1 MSETRPDRGVDIEL
15 LAAEVEALR
24 ETAVRFTRAL
34 DKDSGAA
41 GAGLDLE
48 TAAIR
53 YVRKLDEELRKAKE
67 VDYVAI
73 YEKALRD
80 KENAGN

>member
-1 MSETRPDRGVDIEL
+1 VSDTAVDRGVDVEL
-15 LAAEVEALR
+15 LIAEIEALR
-24 ETAVRFTRAL
+24 DAALHYAHSSGTDAV
-34 DKDSGAA
+34 G

-53 YVRKLDEELRKAKE
+53 YVRKLDEEHRKASR

-73 YEKALRD
+73 CEAAERAND
-80 KENAGN
+80 APGN